1 LALHLQTFGWKRSI
15 DQNIDTIELNFNE
28 VVMKLFDST
37 LGIHGKALGLR
48 AQRMELISKN
58 IANADTPN
66 FKAKDLDFS
75 AALKG
80 VQQDSHI
87 RTTNAR
93 HITDIPGASA
103 HQIFTKPLNAS
114 ENGNTVEISIE
125 QAKYGKAAAEYQAT
139 LRFLEGDISSIRKV
153 LRGD

>member
-1 LALHLQTFGWKRSI
+1 
-15 DQNIDTIELNFNE
+15 
-28 VVMKLFDST
+28 MKLFDST

-87 RTTNAR
+87 KTTNAR

-103 HQIFTKPLNAS
+103 NQIFIKPLNAS
-114 ENGNTVEISIE
+114 DNGNTVEISIE
-125 QAKYGKAAAEYQAT
+125 QAKYGRAAAEYQAT